1 MAKRITKLF
10 QKNSQGKF
18 DSENPIRIGSSAQYI
33 TVSESEIETLEDDEK
48 EFLKERLD
56 VIGNPDDLTVN
67 NNIGRDNQN
76 YNTIT
81 TYLNNIG
88 PKANSM
94 WNSFDGKL
102 NTSGGAMS
110 GNIVFNS
117 GNIIL
122 TTSTNDIIFDD
133 NFKATMQDKLGI
145 IFDEEETT
153 TP

>member
-10 QKNSQGKF
+10 QKDSQGKF

-33 TVSESEIETLEDDEK
+33 TVSESETETLEDDEK

-67 NNIGRDNQN
+67 NNIERDNQN

-110 GNIVFNS
+110 GNIVFN
-117 GNIIL
+117 
-122 TTSTNDIIFDD
+122 TSRDENETLIRDSDITFNDIVFERD
-133 NFKATMQDKLGI
+133 I
-145 IFDEEETT
+145 IEKIGPLDE
-153 TP
+153 

>member
-33 TVSESEIETLEDDEK
+33 TVSESETETLEDDEK

-56 VIGNPDDLTVN
+56 VIGNPDDLTIN
-67 NNIGRDNQN
+67 GNLERDNQN
-76 YNTIT
+76 YNTIV

-88 PKANSM
+88 PRANSM

-117 GNIIL
+117 GDIVFDNDFE
-122 TTSTNDIIFDD
+122 TTI
-133 NFKATMQDKLGI
+133 KDKLGI
-145 IFDEEETT
+145 TFDEEETT

>member
-56 VIGNPDDLTVN
+56 VIGNPDDLDVN
-67 NNIGRDNQN
+67 NNIERDNQN
-76 YNTIT
+76 YNTII

-88 PKANSM
+88 PRANSM

-117 GNIIL
+117 GDIVFDNDFE
-122 TTSTNDIIFDD
+122 TTIKN
-133 NFKATMQDKLGI
+133 KLGI
-145 IFDEEETT
+145 TFDEEETI

>member
-33 TVSESEIETLEDDEK
+33 TVSESETETLEDDEK

-56 VIGNPDDLTVN
+56 VIGNPDDLTIN
-67 NNIGRDNQN
+67 GNIERDNQN
-76 YNTIT
+76 YNTIV

-88 PKANSM
+88 PRANSM

-117 GNIIL
+117 GDIVFDNDFE
-122 TTSTNDIIFDD
+122 TTI
-133 NFKATMQDKLGI
+133 KDKLGI
-145 IFDEEETT
+145 TFDEEETT